1 MKGDN
6 TRQKK
11 TKKNRHKQKQI
22 VEENKQENGSVPDT
36 TKPGEEED
44 VSIADVAKSGEEN
57 LSSNSEVHQENKEI
71 ECDEKNEFYLSDSNK
86 EHKQSLSN
94 SSISS
99 NRLDSEDNNIV
110 SMSETSDSNEKKI
123 EAEQQ
128 DTDLETSAQNE
139 DSEYV
144 NPRGVRFVQES
155 SNSVHVANVPY
166 GLPCVRELLR
176 FLISLINSRNSEL
189 MVSMGLHLLTIALE
203 SGIDHLASYQ
213 SMLAYVK
220 DDLCKNLYNL
230 LSSER
235 LMIFSN
241 VLRISFFLFESLRFH
256 LKFQIEHFFIKLME
270 IIKSELN
277 RTTQEQK
284 EATID
289 FILQML
295 RIPGFAVEIYINYD
309 CSLNCSNLFEDLTKL
324 LSKVNI
330 LKLFIEYIENLGLQ
344 KIILSL
350 LRILKISSI

>member
-1 MKGDN
+1 MVQLLFARLPQFKDEMKFSLSLKKLTMKGDN
-6 TRQKK
+6 SRQKK
-11 TKKNRHKQKQI
+11 SKKNRLKQKQI
-22 VEENKQENGSVPDT
+22 SQENKQDNESSPNAV
-36 TKPGEEED
+36 KPEEEH
-44 VSIADVAKSGEEN
+44 
-57 LSSNSEVHQENKEI
+57 LPSSDQAEPDNKEV
-71 ECDEKNEFYLSDSNK
+71 ESDEKKDFYLSDSNK
-86 EHKQSLSN
+86 EHKKSLSD
-94 SSISS
+94 SSTSC
-99 NRLDSEDNNIV
+99 NRLDSEEHNIV

-123 EAEQQ
+123 ETEYQ
-128 DTDLETSAQNE
+128 DTDLETSTQNE

-155 SNSVHVANVPY
+155 SNNVHVANIPY

-189 MVSMGLHLLTIALE
+189 MVSMGLNLLTIALE

-235 LMIFSN
+235 LMIFTN

-256 LKFQIEHFFIKLME
+256 LKFQIEYFFVKLMD
-270 IIKSELN
+270 IIKSESN

-284 EATID
+284 EVTID

-295 RIPGFAVEIYINYD
+295 RIPGFAVELYINYD

-330 LKLFIEYIENLGLQ
+330 LYFDL
-344 KIILSL
+344 ILL
-350 LRILKISSI
+350 AQLTMMIR